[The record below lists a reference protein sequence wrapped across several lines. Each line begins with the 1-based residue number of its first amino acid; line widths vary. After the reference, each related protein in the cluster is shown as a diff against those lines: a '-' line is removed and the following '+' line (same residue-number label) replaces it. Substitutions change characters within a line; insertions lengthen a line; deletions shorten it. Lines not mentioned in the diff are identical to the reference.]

1 MSLTQLIPLHSTR
14 VVPPSPFDPLATT
27 EPPPLSRAQ
36 ALADVPQVARQ
47 LACNLA
53 RTAVERDRA
62 GGHAGVERELI
73 RQSGLLAL
81 TIPAPWGGLG
91 GSWPQFYAVVRE
103 LARVDAALA
112 HVFAFHHLQVASVL
126 LYGDAEQQ
134 QRLLSRTITENWF
147 WGNALNPLD
156 KRTLALA
163 TSGGFR
169 IRGIKNYCSGSV
181 GSDMLAFSAWH
192 EPSASPLIAVIDSN
206 APGIDVRSDWDAFG
220 QRQTDSGTVNF
231 HDVHVSR
238 SDVLQAPGLTPS
250 PHTSLRTLV
259 SQLILTNLYLGVGE
273 GAFNAA
279 VRFTKEEARPWFTS
293 QVQRAHEDPYTQHRY
308 GEFRVALRAA
318 QAVADDAAQQ
328 LQAALDRGPALTMIE
343 RGDVALAVSEAKVL
357 AHRAGLDVSNQFLEL
372 TGARATSSKYGFD
385 RFWRNVRVHTLHDPV
400 DYKLR
405 DLGRHAITGQ
415 YPDATAY
422 T

>member
-14 VVPPSPFDPLATT
+14 VVPPSPADASATA

-36 ALADVPQVARQ
+36 TLADVPQVARQ
-47 LACNLA
+47 LAGNLA
-53 RTAVERDRA
+53 RTAVERDRT

-81 TIPAPWGGLG
+81 TIPAQWGGLG

-192 EPSASPLIAVIDSN
+192 EPSASPLIAVIDSH

-279 VRFTKEEARPWFTS
+279 LRFTKEEARPWFTS

-328 LQAALDRGPALTMIE
+328 LQAALDRGAALTPIE

-372 TGARATSSKYGFD
+372 TGARATGSKYGFD